1 LTLFAGID
9 YSMTSPALCI
19 FDTENGRYCFD
30 NVDAYFRSN
39 LARFELFK
47 EGNLNGENHKPF
59 DCDMD
64 RYDDISNW
72 ATSILEDR
80 GVKKVFL
87 EGYSFGS
94 TGKVFNIA
102 ENTAILKYNLWDLNI
117 DIEILAPTTIKKF
130 ATGSGRASKENMY
143 DKFCEENSKVGLR
156 ETLTPRSSN
165 VINPVNDIVDA
176 YYILK
181 YGIFNTGI
189 GTKEPPGP

>member
-1 LTLFAGID
+1 MTVLAGID
-9 YSMTSPALCI
+9 YSMTSPALCV
-19 FDTENGRYCFD
+19 FDTEKGRYCFE
-30 NVDAYFRSN
+30 NVDVYFRSN

-47 EGNLNGENHKPF
+47 EGNVNGENHKPF
-59 DCDMD
+59 KCDMD
-64 RYDDISNW
+64 RYDDISDW
-72 ATSILEDR
+72 ALSILDGA

-94 TGKVFNIA
+94 TGKAFHIA
-102 ENTAILKYNLWDLNI
+102 EHTAILKYNLWDSNI

-143 DKFCEENSKVGLR
+143 EKFCEENPSVGLQ
-156 ETLTPRSSN
+156 ESLTPRSSN

-181 YGIFNTGI
+181 YGLFNNG
-189 GTKEPPGP
+189 KSEKK

>member
-1 LTLFAGID
+1 MSVIAGID
-9 YSMTSPALCI
+9 YSMTSPALCV
-19 FDTENGRYCFD
+19 FDTEKGRYCFD

-47 EGNLNGENHKPF
+47 EGNLNGENHKSF

-72 ATSILEDR
+72 ATTILDSQ
-80 GVKKVFL
+80 GVTKVFL

-143 DKFCEENSKVGLR
+143 DKFCEENPKVGLR
-156 ETLTPRSSN
+156 ESLTPRSSN

-181 YGIFNTGI
+181 YGIFNNGT
-189 GTKEPPGP
+189 GTKE